1 MRKSIRDSI
10 NVFSLLFGIAVW
22 AVILDMGGCA
32 ALKGPQA
39 EQKSVV
45 TACNGYASALAT
57 AAAFRAQG
65 KLSTSQVNAI
75 NNVISI
81 AHPICSASTI
91 PNTQTALAQV
101 ETATAQ
107 LAAVN
112 AKVKK

>member
-1 MRKSIRDSI
+1 MRKLISILIISAM
-10 NVFSLLFGIAVW
+10 VSLT
-22 AVILDMGGCA
+22 GCA

-65 KLSTSQVNAI
+65 KLSKSQVSAI

-81 AHPICSASTI
+81 AHPICSAPTI
-91 PNTQTALAQV
+91 PNTQTALAKI
-101 ETATAQ
+101 ETATSQ
-107 LAAVN
+107 LVSVN
-112 AKVKK
+112 QKVKQ